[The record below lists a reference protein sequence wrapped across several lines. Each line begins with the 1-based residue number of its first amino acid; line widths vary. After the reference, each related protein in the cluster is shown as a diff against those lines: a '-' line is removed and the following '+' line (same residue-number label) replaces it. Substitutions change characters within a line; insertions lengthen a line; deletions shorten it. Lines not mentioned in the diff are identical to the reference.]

1 MPPLQLLRS
10 LSALP
15 DINPVVDFPAPNP
28 APKSTVGGDAF
39 PSVYS
44 TLAPHALTN
53 LVFKHYDIEVPKG
66 CRFWH
71 RGLSDVY
78 LVETLADDYILRIS
92 HQHWRTESEIQ
103 FELDLLNFLADR
115 DVPVAAPLRHRDGG
129 YALEINAPEGKRY
142 ASLFP
147 YAPGGVAIGDLNKT
161 QGFLLGEMLAQ
172 LHQTAQRFKPSAHRP
187 PLTLSYLLDDSLHVI
202 APFLH
207 HRLEEWRC
215 LIDISM
221 AIKTQLKTIPTHVP
235 YWTIC
240 WGDPHSGN
248 VHFTAEDQMM
258 LFDFDQCGMG
268 WRAFDI
274 AKFLQVSM
282 QSGLGRNIRDAFLSG
297 YNSIAPLTVLEE
309 NCLQALT
316 QTAFIWSWAIHVQ
329 TLKLSDYSR
338 LHSGYFKRRL
348 ETLQQLGS
356 TDWQL
361 F

>member
-1 MPPLQLLRS
+1 M
-10 LSALP
+10 
-15 DINPVVDFPAPNP
+15 VDFPAPNP
-28 APKSTVGGDAF
+28 APKSTVAGDAF

-92 HQHWRTESEIQ
+92 HHHWRTESEIQ
-103 FELDLLNFLADR
+103 FELELLNFLADR
-115 DVPVAAPLRHRDGG
+115 DVPVAAPSGIGMGVMPWRLMPQKVS
-129 YALEINAPEGKRY
+129 AMPVC
-142 ASLFP
+142 FP
-147 YAPGGVAIGDLNKT
+147 MLPGVAIGDLSKT

-187 PLTLSYLLDDSLHVI
+187 PLTLSYLLDDSLHTI

-221 AIKTQLKTIPTHVP
+221 AIKTQLTSIPTHTP

-240 WGDPHSGN
+240 WGTP
-248 VHFTAEDQMM
+248 QR
-258 LFDFDQCGMG
+258 QCPFHC
-268 WRAFDI
+268 RRPD
-274 AKFLQVSM
+274 
-282 QSGLGRNIRDAFLSG
+282 DA
-297 YNSIAPLTVLEE
+297 V
-309 NCLQALT
+309 
-316 QTAFIWSWAIHVQ
+316 
-329 TLKLSDYSR
+329 
-338 LHSGYFKRRL
+338 
-348 ETLQQLGS
+348 
-356 TDWQL
+356 
-361 F
+361 